1 MENKNKYQS
10 INQSIDQSVR
20 YYRVPRS
27 VEKGA
32 ALNSLLEK
40 IHQSPEVRPKVIP
53 IYRQVRWAS
62 GFAAA
67 AVIVLAV
74 IFFTGQ
80 ESITNQG
87 SQASAFRLPDK
98 SRVVLAPGSSASFSK
113 KFRQREVSL
122 EGEGYFEVIHG
133 RSFRV
138 KTSTGEVQVLG
149 TRFSVRETGNV
160 LEVSCFEGSVRVANR
175 ERDRILQ
182 PGESIRL
189 SSAKA
194 ELTSTGGTEFPSMA
208 LFRAA
213 YDNSEMAVILKDM
226 EEFFGVSIRSEVKED
241 RFYTGE
247 FETGNLENALILLCE
262 PLELEYRIN
271 TDNTVI
277 IY

>member
-40 IHQSPEVRPKVIP
+40 IHQTPKAQPRVIP
-53 IYRQVRWAS
+53 MFGQLRWAA
-62 GFAAA
+62 GLAAA
-67 AVIVLAV
+67 AVIILAV

-80 ESITNQG
+80 ESITNN
-87 SQASAFRLPDK
+87 SRQASAFRLPDN
-98 SRVVLAPGSSASFSK
+98 SRVVLAPGSSTSFSK
-113 KFRQREVSL
+113 QFRQREVSL

-138 KTSTGEVQVLG
+138 KTSAGNVQVLG
-149 TRFSVRETGNV
+149 TRFSVKETV
-160 LEVSCFEGSVRVANR
+160 KALEVSCFEGSVKVANR

-189 SSAKA
+189 AGTHA
-194 ELTSTGGTEFPSMA
+194 ELTSTGGTKFPA
-208 LFRAA
+208 LAVFRAA
-213 YDNSEMAVILKDM
+213 YDNTEMAVILKDM
-226 EEFFGVSIRSEVKED
+226 ESFFGISIRSDVKQD
-241 RFYTGE
+241 RFYTGS
-247 FETGNLENALILLCE
+247 FETGSLENALVLLCE
-262 PLELEYRIN
+262 PLGLEYRIN
-271 TDNTVI
+271 ENNTVI